1 MVYRHEG
8 AYDGRYKLIHYYDV
22 DEWELID
29 MQTDPNEMV
38 NQYSNPAYEKTVTR
52 MHNELEQLRALYQ
65 VPPNE
70 PKSVEG
76 VSQHYHSDKIKVRL
90 GDSE

>member
-1 MVYRHEG
+1 
-8 AYDGRYKLIHYYDV
+8 
-22 DEWELID
+22 
-29 MQTDPNEMV
+29 
-38 NQYSNPAYEKTVTR
+38 

-90 GDSE
+90 GIANNMGFTQRLRLILFAFFCMEIMALGVERFDLSFDE